1 MKILFVCKS
10 NGGRSQMG
18 EAFFNLGSNAHA
30 TTSAGTQVGE
40 KEGQPIYSNILEI
53 MQEIG
58 IDLSKKTRKQLTEE
72 LVDQADK
79 VIVMDET
86 KNIPDYLLNSPK
98 LIRWDIPNGA
108 DASPEFLRQI
118 RDQIKSLVEEFTK
131 NLT

>member
-1 MKILFVCKS
+1 
-10 NGGRSQMG
+10 
-18 EAFFNLGSNAHA
+18 
-30 TTSAGTQVGE
+30 VGE

>member
-1 MKILFVCKS
+1 MKVLFVCKS

-18 EAFFNLGSNAHA
+18 EAFFNLGSKPHTAS
-30 TTSAGTQVGE
+30 SAGTQVGE
-40 KEGQPIYSNILEI
+40 KQGQTIYPNILEI

-58 IDLSKKTRKQLTEE
+58 IDLSKKSRKQLTEE
-72 LVDQADK
+72 LVDEADK
-79 VIVMDET
+79 VIVMEET

-108 DASPEFLRQI
+108 DASPEFLRHI
-118 RDQIKSLVEEFTK
+118 RDQIKNLVEEFTK